1 MTDAELILHVLER
14 DDEAAFATLVS
25 RYQSR
30 LRALLRRLVRGD
42 EALADDLA
50 QETLVRAYRHLA
62 TFRSQA
68 SFSTWLYRIAY
79 RTFLR
84 DSRSRRHLLEPLE
97 TSAAGESAHAPPAP
111 SRGFRHDLEL
121 AMNQLSAPER
131 AVLTLFL
138 GSGLTHEEVAAALE
152 IPIGTVKTHINRGR
166 ERLRALLL
174 EWKTA

>member
-1 MTDAELILHVLER
+1 MTDAELILNVLER

-25 RYQSR
+25 RHQSP

-62 TFRSQA
+62 TFRGQA
-68 SFSTWLYRIAY
+68 SFSTWLYQIAY

-84 DSRSRRHLLEPLE
+84 ETRNRRHLHEPLE
-97 TSAAGESAHAPPAP
+97 TSAGGQSAHAPSAP
-111 SRGFRHDLEL
+111 SSGFRQDLEL

-138 GSGLTHEEVAAALE
+138 GSGLTHEEVATALE

-166 ERLRALLL
+166 ARLRTLLL
-174 EWKTA
+174 EWQTA